1 MATPDLK
8 TLPKLSNSAA
18 ESNPTILN
26 STTTDVLRAPSGV
39 DEIGDARRIVVGI
52 LDGAVD
58 DRGGVGLEDEES
70 TDVNL
75 CDVGAGVELD
85 VVVTWIWS
93 MTWLKVYL

>member
-1 MATPDLK
+1 
-8 TLPKLSNSAA
+8 
-18 ESNPTILN
+18 LN

-85 VVVTWIWS
+85 VVVT
-93 MTWLKVYL
+93 

>member
-1 MATPDLK
+1 M
-8 TLPKLSNSAA
+8 
-18 ESNPTILN
+18 N

-85 VVVTWIWS
+85 VVVT
-93 MTWLKVYL
+93 

>member
-1 MATPDLK
+1 M
-8 TLPKLSNSAA
+8 
-18 ESNPTILN
+18 N

-58 DRGGVGLEDEES
+58 DREGVELEDEES

-85 VVVTWIWS
+85 VVVT
-93 MTWLKVYL
+93 